1 MTGMSTGQTPVCF
14 GEIMMSMKLIVK
26 GNSKN
31 KNKRNSSSQ
40 QMVPQFIMLS
50 YYGLYGQLANCFV
63 N

>member
-1 MTGMSTGQTPVCF
+1 MTGMSTGQTPECF

-26 GNSKN
+26 SNSKD

-40 QMVPQFIMLS
+40 LMVPQFIMLG
-50 YYGLYGQLANCFV
+50 YFELYGQLANCSV